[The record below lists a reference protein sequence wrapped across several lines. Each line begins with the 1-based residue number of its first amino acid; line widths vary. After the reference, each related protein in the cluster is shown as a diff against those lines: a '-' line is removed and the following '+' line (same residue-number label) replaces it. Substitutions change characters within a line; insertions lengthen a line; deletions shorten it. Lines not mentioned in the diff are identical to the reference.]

1 MHKCAFQ
8 ALKRKFMHV
17 SGLFQPFFEKK
28 TKYFLNFFKS
38 KYGGGRSDTCINVGF
53 RA

>member
-17 SGLFQPFFEKK
+17 LGLFQPFFEKK
-28 TKYFLNFFKS
+28 KPNTF
-38 KYGGGRSDTCINVGF
+38 
-53 RA
+53 